1 MNWNEKTATGREF
14 LIIQNRKMSALY
26 AMGPDF
32 YPDTP
37 GKFAGYMSEN
47 IVYRSE
53 MPPMYLTGPEAVM
66 DFLIREKNL
75 YNRIGH
81 GVETYLVE
89 GEKCEILRLIRER
102 GAEEGALVDLTLDE
116 GRLVA
121 GIRRFSEKQEKTR
134 RGPGGG
140 ISLYPARTGPDAESG
155 KRYVD
160 REEDEICIPSVYKP
174 EMELLFE
181 LVGDEYNDMEE
192 RRYMNMEDWVTMV
205 DLWKRINESEDP
217 EALKEE
223 LFRPLQS
230 LFGNNRRYRNTMD
243 RMFRDVWDGR
253 DEYTRRMQRMLEE
266 YVHAYRDQ
274 WNLMS
279 KF

>member
-1 MNWNEKTATGREF
+1 MNWNEKSATGREF
-14 LIIQNRKMSALY
+14 LIIQNRKACALH
-26 AMGPDF
+26 AMGPDI

-37 GKFAGYMSEN
+37 QKFARYMSEN

-53 MPPMYLTGPEAVM
+53 TPPMCLTGPGAVM
-66 DFLIREKNL
+66 DFLVREKNL

-116 GRLVA
+116 AGLVA
-121 GIRRFSEKQEKTR
+121 GIRRFSEKREKTR

-140 ISLYPARTGPDAESG
+140 ISLYPARTVPDAEG
-155 KRYVD
+155 KKRYID
-160 REEDEICIPSVYKP
+160 REEDEIFIPSVYKS

-181 LVGDEYNDMEE
+181 LVGDEYTDMEE
-192 RRYMNMEDWVTMV
+192 RRYMNMRDWVAMV
-205 DLWKRINESEDP
+205 DLWGRINEAEDL
-217 EALKEE
+217 EVLKEE

-230 LFGNNRRYRNTMD
+230 LFGDNRHYRITMD
-243 RMFRDVWDGR
+243 VMFWDVWDGR
-253 DEYTRRMQRMLEE
+253 DEYTRRMQRMLKE
-266 YVHAYRDQ
+266 YVYAYSDM